1 MDRIYL
7 SPPHMGTLERQY
19 VEEAF
24 NTNWIAPTGPH
35 VTAFEKELE
44 AYLGEGV
51 HVAVLSSGTAA
62 IHLALLMLGIRHGDE
77 VICSTFTFS
86 GSCNPIV
93 YVGASPVFVDSEPTT
108 WNLDPTLLR
117 HAISDRISKIGR
129 KPKAIIVVDLYGN
142 PAKLDEILSI
152 SKEFDIPVIEDAA
165 EGLGSTYQGR
175 KLGTFGEFGILSFNG
190 NKIITTS
197 GGGALVSKNREL
209 IEKATFLA
217 TQARDKAPH
226 YQHSEIGY
234 NYRLS
239 NVCAGIGR
247 GQLKVLDERVKSRR
261 SNFDFYTKNLSNR
274 SNFEFLPEP
283 DGVFSNRWL
292 TTVLLKTP
300 GLTPEK
306 VRLALEE
313 NNIESRPLWKP
324 MHLQPVF
331 KASPFY
337 GNGLSEKLFTDGLCL
352 PSGSAL
358 DYVNL
363 GRIVACL
370 NAVR

>member
-7 SPPHMGTLERQY
+7 SPPHMGGLERQY

-24 NTNWIAPTGPH
+24 NTNWISPAGPH
-35 VTAFEKELE
+35 ITAFEEELA

-51 HVAVLSSGTAA
+51 HVAALSSGTAA
-62 IHLALLMLGIRHGDE
+62 IHLALIILGIRQGDE

-93 YVGASPVFVDSEPTT
+93 YVGATPVFVESDPTT
-108 WNLDPTLLR
+108 WNLDPNALR
-117 HAISDRISKIGR
+117 EAVKDRIVKTGK
-129 KPKAIIVVDLYGN
+129 KPKAIIVVELYGN
-142 PAKLDEILSI
+142 PAIIDDIMAI
-152 SKEFDIPVIEDAA
+152 SKEFDIPVIEDSA
-165 EGLGSTYQGR
+165 EALGSTWKGR

-197 GGGALVSKNREL
+197 GGGALVSRNKDF
-209 IEKATFLA
+209 IEKARFLA

-226 YQHSEIGY
+226 YQHSQIGY

-247 GQLKVLDERVKSRR
+247 GQLKVLDERVAKRR
-261 SNFDFYTKNLSNR
+261 EIFQFYKENLSNNP
-274 SNFEFLPEP
+274 NFEFLPESE
-283 DGVFSNRWL
+283 GAFSNRWL
-292 TTVLLKTP
+292 STVLLKAK
-300 GLTPEK
+300 GMTPEK
-306 VRLALEE
+306 MRLALEE
-313 NNIESRPLWKP
+313 HNIETRALWKP

-331 KASPFY
+331 EGAPYY
-337 GNGLSEKLFTDGLCL
+337 GDRLSERLFSEGLCL
-352 PSGSAL
+352 PSGTAL

-370 NAVR
+370 KSVP